1 MSEGVGVSGDGV
13 EAGRPRGRLVGTL
26 GEEPRH
32 GEMKVTGHGLPGR

>member
-1 MSEGVGVSGDGV
+1 MSEGEGVSGDGV

-32 GEMKVTGHGLPGR
+32 GKMKMIGDGLPER